1 MELKMIK
8 KNSNGPIYGYLN
20 DRKLI
25 DLEQAKR
32 DKHSTTRATGLVL

>member
-20 DRKLI
+20 DSLI
-25 DLEQAKR
+25 DLE
-32 DKHSTTRATGLVL
+32 DKQIQSKLFEIFFAS